1 MRARSSRGVVVAAL
15 AVALAAA
22 RPAAACPD
30 GGLELAIMTSR
41 FAVAPT
47 ASDRLGLDLLS
58 RGPSGAWGCGE
69 LRHHLTSIELEAPDA
84 GDGARQILRVAGYR
98 AELPMGDGAVE
109 FGLHLLVRWGD
120 VTRFAT
126 PTLAVRAAPT
136 RDLRLRVELDVA
148 GAYLL
153 AYDPA
158 PRRLTDDVALD
169 ASAAWPAR
177 AATRGEVRLR
187 ARRYTL
193 AAEARRDVTLTAG
206 LGLALGARDGVRA
219 LPGFLGVAARL
230 GDDPAALLVAELAYG
245 VTGP

>member
-1 MRARSSRGVVVAAL
+1 MPTRSSRVAAAVGL
-15 AVALAAA
+15 AAALAAA

-41 FAVAPT
+41 FTIAPT

-58 RGPSGAWGCGE
+58 RGPRAAWGCAE
-69 LRHHLTSIELEAPDA
+69 LRHHVTSIELEAPDA
-84 GDGARQILRVAGYR
+84 GDDDRQILRVAGYR
-98 AELPMGDGAVE
+98 AELPLGDGAVE
-109 FGLHLLVRWGD
+109 LGLHLLVRWGD

-126 PTLAVRAAPT
+126 PTIAVRAAPT
-136 RDLRLRVELDVA
+136 PDLRLRVELDAA

-158 PRRLTDDVALD
+158 PRHLTDDLALD

-193 AAEARRDVTLTAG
+193 AAEPRRDVTLTVG
-206 LGLALGARDGVRA
+206 LGLALGARDGARA

-245 VTGP
+245 VAGP